1 MEGPDYYS
9 RQERTQTQSEVS
21 TMSDR
26 ENSGTINRHL
36 DVRRWNMFGEIND
49 KFGYDHVNYESKT
62 FNWINPA
69 SRKNA

>member
-1 MEGPDYYS
+1 MEGPDYSS

-21 TMSDR
+21 TMSDK

-49 KFGYDHVNYESKT
+49 MIMSTMTCHVSYDMSCQL
-62 FNWINPA
+62 
-69 SRKNA
+69 